1 MKVFFISA
9 LITMVSLVGLSA
21 QATALDAADTTLSS
35 AGDVK
40 KGKRLFNRCKA
51 CHSLTAAPR
60 HRMGPNLDSLFGR
73 QSASAEGYK
82 YSKAMLATDF
92 VWDEAKLDEWL
103 AKPKAFLP
111 GNKMIFPGLKK
122 EQDRKNIMA
131 YLREATIAQ

>member
-9 LITMVSLVGLSA
+9 VITIISLVGLSA
-21 QATALDAADTTLSS
+21 QATALDATDTTLSA
-35 AGDVK
+35 AGDAK

-51 CHSLTAAPR
+51 CHNLTAAPR
-60 HRMGPNLDSLFGR
+60 HRMGPNLNGLFGR
-73 QSASAEGYK
+73 HSAAAEGYK
-82 YSKAMLATDF
+82 YSKAMLATNF

-122 EQDRKNIMA
+122 EQDRKNIIA
-131 YLREATIAQ
+131 YLRDATITK